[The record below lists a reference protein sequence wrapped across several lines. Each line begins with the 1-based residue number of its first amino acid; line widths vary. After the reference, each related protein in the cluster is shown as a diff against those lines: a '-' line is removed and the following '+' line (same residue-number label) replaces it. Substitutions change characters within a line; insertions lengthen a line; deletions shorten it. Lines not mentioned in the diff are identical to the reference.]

1 MGKKGENIYK
11 RKDGRWEARYIKE
24 YALNGKVRYGYCYG
38 KTYREAKEKVNYARS
53 MLFVQKPAEKG
64 DYPKYF
70 SAYCNE
76 WLILKRSKVKE
87 STYIKYE
94 TILTKHIK
102 PKLGNFIPEMLS
114 EIAIEQFAHELL
126 KKNQLSTKTV
136 RDILSVLHAV
146 LDYTKRQNP
155 HMNAVVISYPS
166 EKFKE
171 KRVLT
176 KAEQGKFVRY
186 LKTEMDTCKFGVL
199 LALLTGLR
207 IGEICALRWSDIS
220 LDEQVLY
227 VRHSMQRL
235 KTRDPTRMKKT
246 KVIIGMPKSEHSVR
260 KIPLNK
266 DILELCLQWKPTSA
280 FDGCKN
286 LKEITFTGN
295 APKIA
300 TDAFREVKA
309 TCYYPKEN
317 ITYVSSVTGEQLTQY
332 AYTKSGTEEKLQLY
346 GSSLILNENTTIRM
360 YYQLKEGEIT
370 SYKFTIDG
378 QEVVPQKS
386 EDDGLYYVDLNNIAA
401 QDLEVTHTFTAGNIK
416 VTNFSAL
423 SYVNIALKY
432 KGTKEANRN
441 AAAALYLYWE
451 AAERYFNNK

>member
-1 MGKKGENIYK
+1 
-11 RKDGRWEARYIKE
+11 
-24 YALNGKVRYGYCYG
+24 
-38 KTYREAKEKVNYARS
+38 
-53 MLFVQKPAEKG
+53 
-64 DYPKYF
+64 
-70 SAYCNE
+70 
-76 WLILKRSKVKE
+76 
-87 STYIKYE
+87 
-94 TILTKHIK
+94 
-102 PKLGNFIPEMLS
+102 MLS

-136 RDILSVLHAV
+136 RDILSVLHAL

-401 QDLEVTHTFTAGNIK
+401 
-416 VTNFSAL
+416 
-423 SYVNIALKY
+423 
-432 KGTKEANRN
+432 
-441 AAAALYLYWE
+441 
-451 AAERYFNNK
+451 

>member
-11 RKDGRWEARYIKE
+11 RKGGRWEARYIKE

-64 DYPKYF
+64 DHPKYF

-114 EIAIEQFAHELL
+114 EITIEQFAHKLL

-155 HMNAVVISYPS
+155 HMNAVVISYPT

-176 KAEQGKFVRY
+176 KAEQDKFVRY

-235 KTRDPTRMKKT
+235 KTGDPTRMKKT

-266 DILELCLQWKPTSA
+266 DILELCLQWKP
-280 FDGCKN
+280 
-286 LKEITFTGN
+286 KE
-295 APKIA
+295 K
-300 TDAFREVKA
+300 DAFILTGKSNAYLEPHMLQYRMQYYTEACDLKGVHFHTLRHSFA
-309 TCYYPKEN
+309 TRCVEAGFEIKSLSEILGHSSTN
-317 ITYVSSVTGEQLTQY
+317 ITLGCYVHSSLDLKRQNM
-332 AYTKSGTEEKLQLY
+332 EKLCST
-346 GSSLILNENTTIRM
+346 G
-360 YYQLKEGEIT
+360 
-370 SYKFTIDG
+370 
-378 QEVVPQKS
+378 
-386 EDDGLYYVDLNNIAA
+386 
-401 QDLEVTHTFTAGNIK
+401 
-416 VTNFSAL
+416 
-423 SYVNIALKY
+423 
-432 KGTKEANRN
+432 
-441 AAAALYLYWE
+441 
-451 AAERYFNNK
+451 